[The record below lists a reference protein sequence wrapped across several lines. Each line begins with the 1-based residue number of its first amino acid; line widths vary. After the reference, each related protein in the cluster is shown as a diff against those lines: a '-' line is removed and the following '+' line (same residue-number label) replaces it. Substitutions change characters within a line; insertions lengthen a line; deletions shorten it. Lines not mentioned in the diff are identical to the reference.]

1 MSCLLLPPGAP
12 AFFLKELKNKEAQEG
27 DDITLRCEL
36 SKACTQV
43 EWRKGGM
50 VLQAGKKYEM
60 RQEGCVQELRIRN
73 LEPDDN
79 GYYTCDAGDQL
90 TTASV
95 AVQGIM
101 SQLHHLSMKG
111 FISVSFFHFSRIKEC
126 ISNSL

>member
-12 AFFLKELKNKEAQEG
+12 AFFQKELKNQEAQEG
-27 DDITLRCEL
+27 DDITLHCEL
-36 SKACTQV
+36 SKAGTHV
-43 EWRKGGM
+43 EWRKGGA

-60 RQEGCVQELRIRN
+60 RQEGCVQELHIRN
-73 LEPDDN
+73 LEPEDN

-101 SQLHHLSMKG
+101 SLHHLSLRG
-111 FISVSFFHFSRIKEC
+111 FISVWSFLFSRMKE
-126 ISNSL
+126 